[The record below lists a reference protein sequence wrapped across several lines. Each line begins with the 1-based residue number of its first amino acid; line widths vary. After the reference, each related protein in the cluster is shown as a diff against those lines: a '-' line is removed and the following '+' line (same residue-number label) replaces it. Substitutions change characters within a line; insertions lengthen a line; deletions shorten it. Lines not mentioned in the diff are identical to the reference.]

1 MSVHRGGN
9 LVLNFEEPL
18 KYAINNNMRYVI
30 EFCLKHTTSSIIYNN
45 MHASSMTLQKDE
57 EQQIKI
63 FDYYYSKMYIDTIVN

>member
-1 MSVHRGGN
+1 
-9 LVLNFEEPL
+9 
-18 KYAINNNMRYVI
+18 
-30 EFCLKHTTSSIIYNN
+30 